1 MEWEL
6 HKEIG
11 KRIGLEMS
19 PGKAYIHPR
28 YANVNS
34 TSLNLDLRQENAVPV
49 RIRFLNVGL
58 MVGRHKVLGKVGS
71 DDGPTTHPLV
81 SVIDEVVAGSL
92 PGKQAEI
99 FKRYIAMHR
108 LEIRNECRGRNLF
121 LSPLLGGMGVQPIRH
136 IKTMITPRQALF
148 AYRIL
153 RQNPLLQRVQFPMPR
168 GTLVRVVPRSVLDPI
183 HLAVDIEDE
192 DDFTRSR
199 LTGPYDT
206 EFLSWPLWEN
216 YVTFEE
222 PSYPIWEEGDFR
234 QYFDEVQIDD
244 PFRHA

>member
-1 MEWEL
+1 
-6 HKEIG
+6 
-11 KRIGLEMS
+11 
-19 PGKAYIHPR
+19 
-28 YANVNS
+28 VNS
-34 TSLNLDLRQENAVPV
+34 TSLDLDLRQENAVPV

-71 DDGPTTHPLV
+71 DDVPGTHPLV

-99 FKRYIAMHR
+99 FKRYISMHH
-108 LEIRNECRGRNLF
+108 LEIKNECRGRNLF
-121 LSPLLGGMGVQPIRH
+121 LSPLLGGMGVKPIRH

-148 AYRIL
+148 AYKIL
-153 RQNPLLQRVQFPMPR
+153 RRNPLLQRVQFPMPR
-168 GTLVRVVPRSVLDPI
+168 GTLVRVVPRSILDPI
-183 HLAVDIEDE
+183 HLAVDVSDV
-192 DDFTRSR
+192 DDFSKSR

-234 QYFDEVQIDD
+234 QYFEEVLTDD
-244 PFRHA
+244 QLRRV